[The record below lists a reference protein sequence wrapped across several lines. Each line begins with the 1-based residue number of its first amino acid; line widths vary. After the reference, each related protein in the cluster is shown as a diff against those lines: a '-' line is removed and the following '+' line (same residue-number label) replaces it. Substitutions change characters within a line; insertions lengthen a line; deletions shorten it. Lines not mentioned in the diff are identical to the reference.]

1 MDQSILIIVLI
12 ILICLLL
19 IAIVFVVNKFNLK
32 LKNVSQMLDDER
44 QFTSSLQ
51 SDNNK
56 LSRFRSCVNA
66 DEYAVK
72 LREDADLK
80 AKEIIATAENNANA
94 LRTAAQ
100 TAAHALQNE
109 ANKLKEQSLS
119 ERDRIIEQ
127 AKEEA
132 KEMTSERRQLIAQ
145 AKQKAEELISEA
157 NKIQIEASRHAA
169 EIIEKANDKAKTI
182 AGDAFEMAKNVQMY
196 KEQSE
201 ALRNI
206 IEGYGDRYLKPSDS
220 VLDGLAEEFGFTE
233 AGRELARTRSLCKE
247 MVEEGLAASS
257 EYVEPNR
264 KNTACAFIIDAFNG
278 KVDSILSTV
287 KATNIG
293 ILEKKVRD
301 AYTLVNMLGVAFRN
315 TKITPEYFKERMSEL
330 RWAAAVIALK
340 DKQREEQRA
349 IKEQIREEERA
360 RREYERAIRDAE
372 KQEAAIKKAIEKAT
386 AQLSK
391 ANEEQKSQ
399 YEAQLQDL
407 QNQLSEAETRNQ
419 RALSMAQQTRSGH
432 VYIISNI
439 GSFGDDVY
447 KIGMTRRLEPLDRVR
462 ELGDASVPFPFDV
475 HAMIFSED
483 APALETELHKL
494 FARNQVNKVNPR
506 KEFFRLSIAEIREYI
521 DKKDIQVQWTMKAE
535 AAQYRETLALE
546 EAFKNNAHLENQWAE
561 NQDQEFDPI
570 ESDNIEENDAD

>member
-1 MDQSILIIVLI
+1 MLVAIFIVCIFI
-12 ILICLLL
+12 ILILGILLKRESNRASGL
-19 IAIVFVVNKFNLK
+19 
-32 LKNVSQMLDDER
+32 LDEVKDKSAEIWE
-44 QFTSSLQ
+44 QKSNIKDLMDTISSLSKYQ
-51 SDNNK
+51 D
-56 LSRFRSCVNA
+56 CV
-66 DEYAVK
+66 
-72 LREDADLK
+72 DAALK
-80 AKEIIATAENNANA
+80 AKEIIAGAENKAYE
-94 LRTAAQ
+94 LRSTAQSVAE
-100 TAAHALQNE
+100 ALQKE
-109 ANKLKEQSLS
+109 SDELNKQSIE

-127 AKEEA
+127 ANLEA
-132 KEMTSERRQLIAQ
+132 KELTSERRLLLAQ
-145 AKQKAEELISEA
+145 AKQKAEELISNA

-182 AGDAFEMAKNVQMY
+182 AGDAFEMAKNVQIY
-196 KEQSE
+196 KEQSV

-206 IEGYGDRYLKPSDS
+206 IEGYGDRYLKPSYS

-233 AGRELARTRSLCKE
+233 AGRELARTRSLCRE
-247 MVEEGLAASS
+247 MVEEGMAAST

-264 KNTACAFIIDAFNG
+264 KKTACAFIIDAFNG

-287 KATNIG
+287 KTTNIG
-293 ILEKKVRD
+293 ILEKKIQD

-315 TKITPEYFKERMSEL
+315 TRITPEYFKERMSEL

-372 KQEAAIKKAIEKAT
+372 KQEATIKKAIEKAT

-391 ANEEQKSQ
+391 ANEEQRSQ
-399 YEAQLQDL
+399 YEAQLLEL
-407 QNQLSEAETRNQ
+407 QTQLAEAEARNQ

-494 FARNQVNKVNPR
+494 FARNQINKVNPR

-521 DKKDIQVQWTMKAE
+521 DKKDMQVQWTMKAE
-535 AAQYRETLALE
+535 AAQYHETLALE
-546 EAFKNNAHLENQWAE
+546 NSFKNNAHLENQWAE
-561 NQDQEFDPI
+561 NQDLEFDSM
-570 ESDNIEENDAD
+570 ESDNTEEIEDEH

>member
-1 MDQSILIIVLI
+1 MVVAIFIACVLI
-12 ILICLLL
+12 ILILCILLKRESKRTSDL
-19 IAIVFVVNKFNLK
+19 LEEIKDKSSEIWEQKSNIKDLMDK
-32 LKNVSQMLDDER
+32 I
-44 QFTSSLQ
+44 SSLSKYQ
-51 SDNNK
+51 D
-56 LSRFRSCVNA
+56 CV
-66 DEYAVK
+66 
-72 LREDADLK
+72 DAALK
-80 AKEIIATAENNANA
+80 AKEIIVDAENKAHELRSTAQSVAEA
-94 LRTAAQ
+94 L
-100 TAAHALQNE
+100 
-109 ANKLKEQSLS
+109 
-119 ERDRIIEQ
+119 
-127 AKEEA
+127 
-132 KEMTSERRQLIAQ
+132 TSERRLLLAQ
-145 AKQKAEELISEA
+145 AKQKAEELISNA

-169 EIIEKANDKAKTI
+169 EIIEKANDNAKTI
-182 AGDAFEMAKNVQMY
+182 AGDAFEMAKSVQIY
-196 KEQSE
+196 KEQSV

-233 AGRELARTRSLCKE
+233 AGRELARTRALCRE
-247 MVEEGLAASS
+247 MVEEGMAAST

-264 KNTACAFIIDAFNG
+264 KKTACAFIIDAFNG

-287 KATNIG
+287 KTTNIG
-293 ILEKKVRD
+293 ILEKKIQD
-301 AYTLVNMLGVAFRN
+301 AYTLVNMLGAAFRS
-315 TKITPEYFKERMSEL
+315 TRITPEYFKERMSEL

-391 ANEEQKSQ
+391 ANEEQRSQ
-399 YEAQLQDL
+399 YEAQLLEL
-407 QNQLSEAETRNQ
+407 QTQLAVAEARNQ

-494 FARNQVNKVNPR
+494 FARNQINKVNPR

-521 DKKDIQVQWTMKAE
+521 DKKDMQIQWTMTAE

-546 EAFKNNAHLENQWAE
+546 KAFKNNAHLENQWAK
-561 NQDQEFDPI
+561 NQDLEFDSI
-570 ESDNIEENDAD
+570 EAYNMKENEDEL